1 MNRLRA
7 AYGGACAGHKFEGNF
22 GTGRAAI
29 CGNAGKQG
37 LVSRQGRQI
46 EVPLKKPRR
55 ARILTKDLFQNI
67 IDTGKRKHVNSTFH
81 CGNCIGKG
89 NKGQLVS

>member
-1 MNRLRA
+1 MSINTSCDFFGGYQILTVLIDSAPKYHDFSFDLLFTLSLRVMNRLRA

-37 LVSRQGRQI
+37 LVSRQGGQI
-46 EVPLKKPRR
+46 EVTL
-55 ARILTKDLFQNI
+55 
-67 IDTGKRKHVNSTFH
+67 
-81 CGNCIGKG
+81 
-89 NKGQLVS
+89 